1 MKQGNKAGL
10 GLAIVPLLG
19 IAAFLQ
25 SKIDPQRAQYAPG
38 DRNASAASK
47 VLPIEFALGA
57 MTGFREAIAGLLW
70 VRVDQFFHEG
80 DYGAI
85 TPLIR
90 IITWLDPHNTD
101 VYQTG
106 AWHMDYNFTDESQR
120 SDRRYIPLAIALMR
134 EGIANNAD
142 NPDMYADLAFTHY
155 FRKIADFHKSQEYFA
170 QGQDAMLRVE
180 AASKAN
186 PGDAGLKAEAQKA
199 ALDVTTT
206 GHGLAHA
213 YEALGMIPEAEAQ
226 WQWCI
231 THHQENLANGYGS
244 QFGEKSSLQVAQ
256 RILHEMQM
264 RSNYRKDLYKDPHDM
279 QFSAQL
285 KRIAPR
291 EFVLSGTMNVEGA
304 QGFVLETGKK
314 TWAPTD
320 GARVEV
326 RLQDEGY
333 KMKEL
338 PSFSLN
344 SLHLAETT
352 TIMQDAASVRKGT
365 YTKKLDMSQDP
376 NIYSFSAPTYEV
388 IVWFN
393 PCNPNDSPPQVQ
405 DRIGWLGEGMTDKKY
420 LDTTGVVPGDTT
432 EPITGLR
439 QIKKVFKLTRE
450 DILGQGEKVFN

>member
-1 MKQGNKAGL
+1 MKQGNKMGL
-10 GLAIVPLLG
+10 GLTAAVLLC
-19 IAAFLQ
+19 AAGFLQ

-38 DRNASAASK
+38 DRHAGKAAT

-134 EGIANNAD
+134 EGIANNPD

-155 FRKIADFHKSQEYFA
+155 FRKIADFHKSQEYFDA
-170 QGQDAMLRVE
+170 GQKAMLRVQE
-180 AASKAN
+180 ASKQDPN
-186 PGDAGLKAEAQKA
+186 NAGLKAEAQKA
-199 ALDVTTT
+199 ALDVTTV

-226 WQWCI
+226 WEWCI
-231 THHQENLANGYGS
+231 KNHEANIANGFGKD
-244 QFGEKSSLQVAQ
+244 FGERSSLQVAQ
-256 RILHEMQM
+256 RILKEMQM
-264 RSNYRKDLYKDPHDM
+264 RYNYRKDLDKDQHDM
-279 QFSAQL
+279 QFTAKL
-285 KRIAPR
+285 KRIASGV
-291 EFVLSGTMNVEGA
+291 FVLTGTMNVEGA
-304 QGFVLETGKK
+304 KNFVLETGKK

-320 GARVEV
+320 GARVEI
-326 RLQDEGY
+326 RLQDAGY
-333 KMKEL
+333 KMTEL
-338 PSFSLN
+338 TSFSLN
-344 SLHLAETT
+344 SLHLKAST
-352 TIMQDAASVRKGT
+352 TIMQDAASVRDGK
-365 YTKKLDMSQDP
+365 YSKKLDMSKDP
-376 NIYSFSAPTYEV
+376 SIYSFAAPEYEM

-393 PCNPNDSPPQVQ
+393 PSNPNDSPPQVQ
-405 DRIGWLGEGMTDKKY
+405 DRIGWLGQGMTDKNY
-420 LDTTGVVPGDTT
+420 LDTTGVVPGDTVK
-432 EPITGLR
+432 PVTGLR

-450 DILGQGEKVFN
+450 DIIGKDEKTFE